1 MKKVLSVLLS
11 LMLILSLCAFTT
23 VDGLGSVY
31 KSVTQKIGPS
41 AIYTNIIGTN
51 TNSGGVVNAYTV
63 EADVT
68 SGVIKPY
75 VYNGQVRG
83 AKTLTKMTSAIASE
97 GYKVVAGI
105 NGDLYDTSSGTPKG
119 ASVHKGNLVTGG
131 YQSEYVLSF
140 DRDGRGS
147 ISQPKLTYSINM
159 KLTDGEGGSTDST
172 ATIGYFNVPHG
183 GANALH
189 LYNYNYADTTHTSGT
204 CAEAVLTINEGS
216 KAELKAGGSVTAT
229 VTSVNNSTNSTKIE
243 PNQFVLS
250 ANNQS
255 AYYGKICQMI
265 EGSTVTI
272 TANVTGDKDII
283 GATEAMGVYNV
294 MALDGVIQTTDKT
307 LNPRTAIGLK
317 DDGTVVLYVV
327 DGRQTNVSNGMNAVD
342 VTKYLMSK
350 GCTSVVNMDG
360 GGSTTMVARSTPGK
374 SDDAVLVN
382 SPSGGSE
389 RMVSNGLFFVYTGSG
404 SSEANGIAVYPV
416 GTTMMPGMSVKL
428 SSYGVNSYFEQAALT
443 DPVTYSV
450 NSGSGSVSADGTFTA
465 AMTSGKTTI
474 TATSGSVSGT
484 LDIDVVSDV
493 SFTVNKSSVSLEP
506 GESVDLNV
514 DSVKYGPVPV
524 LCKDELFSWTCSPS
538 SIGSITSSGVFMANS
553 NLDSSATGNIVVT
566 FGDKKVTV
574 PVKVTVSGGFS
585 DISDHWAKTYIIKLT
600 KLGIISGMGDGTFA
614 PNASLT
620 RAQFLTLL
628 SKVDKD
634 ENMNVSTQSNFK
646 DVKSGDWYAKVVSW
660 GVQNRIVNG
669 YTDGTFGPNKKVT
682 REQMC
687 VMLYN
692 YYIHKS
698 KAWNAPDKELTFNDV
713 KKISDYALPAVK
725 KVVNKGVMSGRP
737 DGSFDPL
744 GNATRAEAAKIIYMI
759 L

>member
-1 MKKVLSVLLS
+1 
-11 LMLILSLCAFTT
+11 MLVLSLCAFTS
-23 VDGLGSVY
+23 VEGLGSVY
-31 KSVTQKIGPS
+31 KTVTQKIGPS
-41 AIYTNIIGTN
+41 AIYTNVIGTN

-63 EADVT
+63 EADAT
-68 SGVIKPY
+68 SGLIKPY
-75 VYNGQVRG
+75 VYNGQVRST
-83 AKTLTKMTSAIASE
+83 KTLTKMTSAIAAE

-105 NGDLYDTSSGTPKG
+105 NGDLYDTSSGTPKS
-119 ASVHKGNLVTGG
+119 ASVHQGSLVTGG

-140 DRDGRGS
+140 DKDGRGS
-147 ISQPKLTYSINM
+147 ISKPELKYSINM
-159 KLTDGEGGSTDST
+159 KLADGEGGSTDAT
-172 ATIGYFNVPHG
+172 ATIGYFNVPHDG
-183 GANALH
+183 GNALH
-189 LYNYNYADTTHTSGT
+189 LFNKQYADTTKTSGT

-216 KAELKAGGSVTAT
+216 KAELKAGGTVTAT
-229 VTSVNNSTNSTKIE
+229 VTSVNNSTNSTPIAN
-243 PNQFVLS
+243 NQFVLS
-250 ANNQS
+250 VNNQS
-255 AYYGKICQMI
+255 AYYGKICQMVV
-265 EGSTVTI
+265 GSTVTI
-272 TANVTGDKDII
+272 SADVTGDSDII

-294 MALDGVIQTTDKT
+294 MALDGEIKTTDKT

-350 GCTSVVNMDG
+350 GCTSVANMNG

-389 RMVSNGLFFVYTGSG
+389 RSVSNGLFFVYTGSG
-404 SSEANGIAVYPV
+404 AEEANGITVYPV

-428 SSYGVNSYFEQAALT
+428 SSYGVNSYFEQALLT
-443 DPVTYSV
+443 APVTYAV
-450 NSGSGSVSADGTFTA
+450 TAGSGSISADGTFTA
-465 AMTSGKTTI
+465 AMTAGKTTI
-474 TATSGSVSGT
+474 TASSGSVSGS
-484 LDIDVVSDV
+484 LDIDVVADV
-493 SFTVNKSSVSLEP
+493 SFTLNKASLDVEP
-506 GESVDLNV
+506 GEKFDFNV

-524 LCKDELFSWTCSPS
+524 LYKDELFSWTCSS
-538 SIGSITSSGVFMANS
+538 SIGTITSSGVFTANPD
-553 NLDSSATGNIVVT
+553 LESSATGNVVCT
-566 FGDKKVTV
+566 FGDKRVSV

-585 DISDHWAKTYIIKLT
+585 DISDHWARTYIIKLT

-614 PNASLT
+614 PNDSLT

-634 ENMNVSTQSNFK
+634 ENMNVSAQTNFK
-646 DVKSGDWYAKVVSW
+646 DVKPEDWYAKVVSW

-698 KAWNAPDKELTFNDV
+698 KAWNGEDKELTFSDV
-713 KKISDYALPAVK
+713 KKISEYALPAVK

-737 DGSFDPL
+737 DGTFDPL
-744 GNATRAEAAKIIYMI
+744 GNATRGEAAKIIYMI